1 MIEIVDI
8 CKLFEINVLEG
19 DNVYKVYKADKI
31 EGSAILSVTIKY
43 TLTTSKLTNWLQ
55 FAICSA
61 SS

>member
-43 TLTTSKLTNWLQ
+43 TLTTSKLT
-55 FAICSA
+55 IT
-61 SS
+61 